1 MRRKQDKN
9 SANHAYDVKKRV
21 IGQFSHILAA
31 NAVPMSNVC
40 QVIERKVQTG
50 TLYSAMTSPC

>member
-21 IGQFSHILAA
+21 IGHFSHILAA
-31 NAVPMSNVC
+31 NAVPMSNACRVT
-40 QVIERKVQTG
+40 ERKVRTG
-50 TLYSAMTSPC
+50 TFYSAVT